1 MSLRFRLNLL
11 ITLSF
16 VIMLIAGTGLIIHH
30 ARNSVAEETQSTA
43 QLTLRLLEVAFANI
57 PPGIDPLQQ
66 ILVHLSQFEKTRH
79 LHIDFISPSGDL
91 DAGLP
96 QAQTHHESEAPDWF
110 VRLVEP
116 PPLQVERAVLR
127 TGGDMTRIVIS
138 ADPADEIREIWR
150 TVRTLMGLLLILC
163 LLSNG
168 LVYIFL
174 GHALRPIDG
183 ILRALE
189 DIERGDFH
197 SRLPN
202 TGLPELD
209 VIARKFNHMAEVLER
224 SREQTRLLA
233 QKSLAIQE
241 QERRYLAQEL
251 HDEMGQSISAI
262 KALAVS
268 ISQSGDNSQRVNEN
282 ARTIAEVS
290 QRIYDTVRG
299 LMRRLRPVMLDEL
312 GLLPALQNLVDEWNG
327 HHGDIFCRLDVSG
340 ELPPLAEDIKINL
353 YRIVQEALTNVA
365 KHARASE
372 VTVTL
377 RPLASRSGDSL
388 ELQITDNGIGMNT
401 AVTSGL
407 GLRGMRERA
416 EALGG
421 TFDLH
426 IAAGGGVR
434 LQVQIPITRQNQN
447 EQP

>member
-16 VIMLIAGTGLIIHH
+16 VIMLIAGTGLIIQH
-30 ARNSVAEETQSTA
+30 ARSSVAEETQSTA
-43 QLTLRLLEVAFANI
+43 RLTLRLLEVAFANI

-66 ILVHLSQFEKTRH
+66 ILMHLSQFEKTRH
-79 LHIDFISPSGDL
+79 LHIDFVSPNGAL

-96 QAQTHHESEAPDWF
+96 QAQTRHESEAPEWF
-110 VRLVEP
+110 VRLVAP
-116 PPLQVERAVLR
+116 PPLQLERAVLR
-127 TGGDMTRIVIS
+127 TGGDVTRIVIS
-138 ADPADEIREIWR
+138 ADPADEIREVWR
-150 TVRTLMGLLLILC
+150 AARTLLGLLLILC

-168 LVYIFL
+168 LVYIIL
-174 GHALRPIDG
+174 GRALRPIDG
-183 ILRALE
+183 ILRAL
-189 DIERGDFH
+189 DNIERGDFRA
-197 SRLPN
+197 RLPD

-224 SREQTRLLA
+224 SREQNRLLT

-251 HDEMGQSISAI
+251 HDELGQSISAI

-268 ISQSGDNSQRVNEN
+268 ISQSGDSFQRVNDS
-282 ARTIAEVS
+282 ARTITEVS

-312 GLLPALQNLVDEWNG
+312 GLLPALQNLVDEWNE
-327 HHGDIFCRLDVSG
+327 HHGDIFCRLDVDG
-340 ELPPLAEDIKINL
+340 ELPPLTEDIKINL

-372 VTVTL
+372 VAVTL
-377 RPLASRSGDSL
+377 RPCANSGSDL
-388 ELQITDNGIGMNT
+388 ELQIVDNGIGMT
-401 AVTSGL
+401 ATITSSL

-421 TFDLH
+421 MFDLRN
-426 IAAGGGVR
+426 APGGGVR
-434 LQVQIPITRQNQN
+434 LRVQIPITR
-447 EQP
+447 